1 MGADRKAMSEQEQR
15 DLQRLYRGDR
25 TAETKQNSRLTYTA
39 KMTEDYVKALRSS
52 TATKT
57 TQRSS
62 NASIQRTTV
71 TERAKN
77 FYFLGQGFHF
87 VFHTRFKSHNT
98 QNWTLESEDRLTFIS
113 TPTDTA
119 GFRMKYHLTPFL
131 LITSK
136 RKLK

>member
-25 TAETKQNSRLTYTA
+25 TAETKQNGRLTYTA

-62 NASIQRTTV
+62 NASI
-71 TERAKN
+71 
-77 FYFLGQGFHF
+77 
-87 VFHTRFKSHNT
+87 
-98 QNWTLESEDRLTFIS
+98 
-113 TPTDTA
+113 
-119 GFRMKYHLTPFL
+119 
-131 LITSK
+131 
-136 RKLK
+136 